1 MFPMVF
7 GFSKAC
13 AGMELRVQSPK
24 CGQRVGLELG
34 LGLGLGSGIKPIG
47 ADITQLILAHSV
59 KPSYSKSQMD
69 SAKLAQLKQALDR
82 LPRIPLVEQPTPV
95 RKLARGFPGLEV
107 WLKDDSHSH
116 PIYGG
121 NKPRK
126 LEYLLARIKNKKQS
140 VVTFGFES
148 SNHALASVYH
158 CSQHGIPCHLV
169 LVRGPAGLAPSD
181 EILKEKKLKLMQK
194 IAASIETV
202 DSYTKAARVGTKKWL
217 LGLGKIRLIPPGGS
231 NALGTLGYVRAALE
245 LAEQIERGELPMP
258 KVIFVPLGTAGTAV
272 GLAIG
277 LAAVG
282 LPIKV
287 IAVKV
292 VPGKIN
298 ELPRLRWLAR
308 QVGKLVREL
317 PRESLMLLNLIV
329 EGSELGAGYGI
340 PTKDGLRA
348 VERWAKD
355 ESVTLEPTYTGKA
368 AAVLERYAG
377 DGENLMPMLFWL
389 TYSEYRGQ

>member
-1 MFPMVF
+1 
-7 GFSKAC
+7 
-13 AGMELRVQSPK
+13 
-24 CGQRVGLELG
+24 
-34 LGLGLGSGIKPIG
+34 
-47 ADITQLILAHSV
+47 
-59 KPSYSKSQMD
+59 MD
-69 SAKLAQLKQALDR
+69 SAKLSQLKQALDR
-82 LPRIPLVEQPTPV
+82 LPRIPLVEMPTPV
-95 RKLARGFPGLEV
+95 RKLARAFPGLEV

-126 LEYLLARIKNKKQS
+126 LEYLLARVKNKKQS

-148 SNHALASVYH
+148 SNHAVATVYH

-169 LVRGPAGLAPSD
+169 LVRGPEGMAPSD
-181 EILKEKKLKLMQK
+181 EALKEKKLALMRSL
-194 IAASIETV
+194 ATSIETV
-202 DSYTKAARVGTKKWL
+202 DNYPQAARAGTRKWL

-245 LAEQIERGELPMP
+245 LAEQIERGELPPP
-258 KVIFVPLGTAGTAV
+258 KAIFVPLGTSGTAV

-277 LAAVG
+277 LAAAG
-282 LPIKV
+282 LPTKV
-287 IAVKV
+287 FAVKV

-317 PRESLMLLNLIV
+317 PRESLTLLNLAI
-329 EGSELGAGYGI
+329 EGSELGAGYGK

-348 VERWAKD
+348 VERWLSEEGVK
-355 ESVTLEPTYTGKA
+355 LEPTYSGKA
-368 AAVLERYAG
+368 AAVLERYTG
-377 DGENLMPMLFWL
+377 DGENLSPILFWL